1 MFCKLS
7 GRWEGAGRTGHGGT
21 RAAAATWWPRRES
34 APTGLK
40 MREGLVGKVP
50 EAAVSGCVWG
60 VKILQR
66 VFDVRMREESQVS
79 AGTLDR
85 GMGLGATKSPPVYL
99 FIKP

>member
-1 MFCKLS
+1 MQTL
-7 GRWEGAGRTGHGGT
+7 WEVGGGWADWAWGT

-50 EAAVSGCVWG
+50 EAVVSGCVWG
-60 VKILQR
+60 VKILLG
-66 VFDVRMREESQVS
+66 VFDVTMREESQVS